1 MRPKLGLYSV
11 SYAGLWYSGRPL
23 TIKEF
28 IDRAKLFKYDC
39 VEFDC
44 RVPHAVPY
52 YLTQKDRK
60 DIANYLEKND
70 MPLAALAANN
80 DFSSPVTE
88 HREANIQ
95 MVVDMIQLCK
105 DLGAPTL
112 RIFTAWMGTSIL
124 NGRGTYE
131 VARPGYARAFP
142 QIPEMDRW
150 KYCLEA
156 FKVVTRFAEEA
167 GVSLALQNH
176 PPVVRNSADCLAF
189 AEEINSPC
197 FNLSFD
203 ISGERS
209 WQQTDWVFNQARKIG
224 KRWVHSHYGGDYR
237 RDSDGHA
244 VQVPLGRA
252 MGPKEGNLSWNFD
265 AWIQAAFDVGFTGP
279 IVYEACTPVYTPNGE
294 QVPIETVDARV
305 EMARDFM
312 LDLFEKHGS
321 KE

>member
-1 MRPKLGLYSV
+1 M
-11 SYAGLWYSGRPL
+11 WYNGKAL

-28 IDRAKLFKYDC
+28 IDRAKLFKFEC
-39 VEFDC
+39 VELDC
-44 RVPHAVPY
+44 RVPHAVPFF
-52 YLTQKDRK
+52 LDKKDRQEIVAYLDKK
-60 DIANYLEKND
+60 DIQ
-70 MPLAALAANN
+70 LAALAANN

-105 DLGAPTL
+105 DLGAPVL
-112 RIFTAWMGTSIL
+112 RIFTAWMGSSFL
-124 NGRGTYE
+124 NGRGTYD

-156 FKVVTRFAEEA
+156 FKIVTRFAEEA

-176 PPVVRNSADCLAF
+176 PPVVRNSADCLAI
-189 AEEINSPC
+189 AEEINSPF

-203 ISGERS
+203 ISGERA
-209 WQQTDWVFNQARKIG
+209 WQDTNLVLEQARKIG

-237 RDSDGHA
+237 RNPDGSI
-244 VQVPLGRA
+244 VNYPLGRA
-252 MGPKEGNLSWNFD
+252 MGPREGNMSWNTD
-265 AWIQAAFDVGFTGP
+265 AWIQSAFENGYTGA
-279 IVYEACTPVYTPNGE
+279 ICYEGCTPTYTRTGDLI
-294 QVPIETVDARV
+294 PIETMDERV

-312 LDLFEKHGS
+312 LALYEKYEP
-321 KE
+321 KEK